1 MHAVEAMMDHAELRE
16 ALELAAVEPGGLDA
30 FLHGDSPEA
39 AGANRHLAE
48 CASCRAQL
56 SELRESAE
64 TIRQVI
70 RTTPSPDLRG
80 RTLDL
85 VAAADRARAARSGA
99 EARQRRFSLRSL
111 IPAAALGAAAAAMIG
126 GVVVWRAM
134 DARITAEDGQ
144 VAQQRNAI
152 AGLTAVAD
160 WTLRVGAA
168 PDAALIR
175 LEPAADAANGS
186 GTVILSA
193 DRGELVMV
201 ARGLP
206 APPPGFEYRCWVDQG
221 SGPERIG
228 KMYRVGQIDYW
239 GGAVERIRGIQ
250 GPFTL
255 GVSLASEAG
264 GTGGDVVLRGSQ

>member
-1 MHAVEAMMDHAELRE
+1 MRAAEATMDHAEVRE

-30 FLHGDSPEA
+30 FLRGGSA
-39 AGANRHLAE
+39 QATSVNQHLAE
-48 CASCRAQL
+48 CAACGAHL
-56 SELRESAE
+56 SELREAAD
-64 TIRQVI
+64 TIRDVI
-70 RTTPSPDLRG
+70 RTTPSPDLRA

-99 EARQRRFSLRSL
+99 EAPRRRFSLRSL

-126 GVVVWRAM
+126 GVVAWRAL
-134 DARITAEDGQ
+134 DARITAADGQ
-144 VAQQRNAI
+144 IAQQRAAI
-152 AGLTAVAD
+152 TGLGAVAD

-175 LEPAADAANGS
+175 LAPAANGGDGS

-193 DRGELVMV
+193 DRGELVMI
-201 ARGLP
+201 ASGLP
-206 APPPGFEYRCWVDQG
+206 APPAGFEYRCWIDQG

-228 KMYRVGQIDYW
+228 RMYRVGQIDYW
-239 GGAVERIRGIQ
+239 GGAVERIRGIH

-255 GVSLASEAG
+255 GVSLASQTGDAG
-264 GTGGDVVLRGSQ
+264 GDAVLRGSQ

>member
-1 MHAVEAMMDHAELRE
+1 MMDHAEVRA
-16 ALELAAVEPGGLDA
+16 ALELAAVEPGGLEA
-30 FLHGDSPEA
+30 FLHGGSPEA
-39 AGANRHLAE
+39 AVANRHLAE
-48 CASCRAQL
+48 CASCRAEL
-56 SELRESAE
+56 SQLRESAE

-70 RTTPSPDLRG
+70 RGTPSPDLRA

-85 VAAADRARAARSGA
+85 IAAADRARAARSGA
-99 EARQRRFSLRSL
+99 EAPQRRFLLRSL
-111 IPAAALGAAAAAMIG
+111 VPAVALGAAAAAVLG
-126 GVVVWRAM
+126 GVVVWRTM
-134 DARITAEDGQ
+134 DARITAADGQ
-144 VAQQRNAI
+144 IAQQRNAI
-152 AGLTAVAD
+152 AGLGAVAD

-175 LEPAADAANGS
+175 LAPAANGGGS

-193 DRGELVMV
+193 ERGELVMV
-201 ARGLP
+201 ASGLP
-206 APPPGFEYRCWVDQG
+206 APPPGYEYRCWIDQG

-228 KMYRVGQIDYW
+228 KMYRVGQVDYW

-264 GTGGDVVLRGSQ
+264 DAGGDAVLRGSQ